1 MVLRMDHHHHPGPYH
16 ANPMECLIHT
26 QRKWRFH
33 IQLLFGPVMTVM
45 LGAITVVGDVV
56 DGVKLYVTTVVE
68 MERFGTLIMREINTE
83 VVVLVVEVMDIV
95 VVLLVV
101 EMVVLHVTHVMVIGK

>member
-1 MVLRMDHHHHPGPYH
+1 
-16 ANPMECLIHT
+16 
-26 QRKWRFH
+26 
-33 IQLLFGPVMTVM
+33 MTVM

-68 MERFGTLIMREINTE
+68 MERFGTLIMREIDTE

-95 VVLLVV
+95 
-101 EMVVLHVTHVMVIGK
+101 G